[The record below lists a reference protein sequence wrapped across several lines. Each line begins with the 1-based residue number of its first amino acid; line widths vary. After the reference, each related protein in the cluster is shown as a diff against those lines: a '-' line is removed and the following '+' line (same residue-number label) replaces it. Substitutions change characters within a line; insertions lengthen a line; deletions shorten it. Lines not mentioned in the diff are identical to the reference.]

1 MDEKD
6 KVYITDFLSDE
17 EILEAV
23 SEGMGYNSP
32 DDLRIEVDYHLSQET
47 IENQDVDFVFQG
59 SRDCFML
66 GPRSEK
72 AIKWVWDMLAIPP
85 WEQADYILI
94 PDKILDMTLGGIFY
108 DGLSFSR
115 TLH

>member
-23 SEGMGYNSP
+23 SEGMGYDSP
-32 DDLRIEVDYHLSQET
+32 DDLRIEVDYHLTQEM
-47 IENQDVDFVFQG
+47 IENRDVHFVFQG

-72 AIKWVWDMLAIPP
+72 AINWVWDMLAIPK

-94 PDKILDMTLGGIFY
+94 TNKILDIN
-108 DGLSFSR
+108 
-115 TLH
+115 

>member
-23 SEGMGYNSP
+23 SEGMGYDSP

-66 GPRSEK
+66 GPRSET

-85 WEQADYILI
+85 WEQADYSLI
-94 PDKILDMTLGGIFY
+94 PNKILDMTLGGIFY

>member
-23 SEGMGYNSP
+23 SEGMGYDSP
-32 DDLRIEVDYHLSQET
+32 DDLRIEVDYHLTQEK
-47 IENQDVDFVFQG
+47 IEYQDVDFVFRG
-59 SRDCFML
+59 TRDCFML

-72 AIKWVWDMLAIPP
+72 ALMWVWDKLAIPP
-85 WEQADYILI
+85 WEQAHYILI
-94 PDKILDMTLGGIFY
+94 PDKILDMTLGGILY

>member
-1 MDEKD
+1 MDKKNKDPEKNLL
-6 KVYITDFLSDE
+6 TDE
-17 EILEAV
+17 EKLEAI
-23 SEGMGYNSP
+23 SEGMGYESP
-32 DDLRIEVDYHLSQET
+32 DHLRTEVDLTLSQET

-66 GPRSEK
+66 GPRTATA
-72 AIKWVWDMLAIPP
+72 AIWVWDMLAIPP
-85 WEQADYILI
+85 WEQVDYILI
-94 PDKILDMTLGGIFY
+94 PDEILDTTLGCILY